1 MSKPDS
7 MWPIIAIILAGA
19 VVVLANN
26 ARKNNQSLEAWIE
39 DLENQQ
45 HNQEADNALQS
56 VKTFLAESR
65 PFE

>member
-45 HNQEADNALQS
+45 HKPGGRQRITISKNLFSGIKA
-56 VKTFLAESR
+56 V
-65 PFE
+65 